1 MYITKKQKQVL
12 DYIKEYMRGNG
23 GVAPTYEEIAD
34 HFGYRSKGTVH
45 KHITNLEEK
54 GYIKKDWNRTRGLE
68 VVKQNGSGLEAEL
81 PLLGLVAAG
90 EPIEAIE
97 NAETIAVPEDMRGRG
112 NNYVLQVRGNSM
124 IDENIQSNDYVIV
137 QPREVAENGETVIAL
152 IGGEDATLKKFYR
165 EGDMVRLQPANAKM
179 KPIYVSAGEVQI
191 RGVVVGVMRKFQ

>member
-12 DYIKEYMRGNG
+12 DYIKEYVRGN
-23 GVAPTYEEIAD
+23 GVAPTYEEIAA

-68 VVKQNGSGLEAEL
+68 VVKQNGVSAEAEL

-97 NAETIAVPEDMRGRG
+97 NAETILVPGDMRGRG
-112 NNYVLQVRGNSM
+112 DNYVLQVRGDSM
-124 IDENIQSNDYVIV
+124 IDENIQSGDYVIV

-152 IGGEDATLKKFYR
+152 IGGQDATLKKLYR
-165 EGDMVRLQPANAKM
+165 EGDKVRLQPANAEM
-179 KPIYVSAGEVQI
+179 KPIYAQASEVRV